1 MQGGPGEE
9 RSVDRTLSRR
19 VWQNFD
25 PCWPWPNPICTQPW
39 CEGSLRVPWWQGLL
53 MYCVLL
59 RKHIQL
65 HFIPVL
71 SKFHH
76 NSLDF
81 FFSRALKIRYH
92 MSSFQEMT
100 GPNRAL
106 NKMHYWR
113 LVYLFTYILAQMF
126 IHVENQRGE
135 KNQAIKSCPD
145 AFCVLKLRNVQ
156 RKFSF

>member
-1 MQGGPGEE
+1 
-9 RSVDRTLSRR
+9 
-19 VWQNFD
+19 
-25 PCWPWPNPICTQPW
+25 
-39 CEGSLRVPWWQGLL
+39 

-71 SKFHH
+71 SKFHC

-113 LVYLFTYILAQMF
+113 LVYLFTYILAQMC
-126 IHVENQRGE
+126 IHVENQKGE
-135 KNQAIKSCPD
+135 KNQAIKSRPVHSESWNSEMCRESS
-145 AFCVLKLRNVQ
+145 AFNISEWSTTSPGWFYLRIYYLCSVGLIDGNMPFFKMYIFLQVTTP
-156 RKFSF
+156 R